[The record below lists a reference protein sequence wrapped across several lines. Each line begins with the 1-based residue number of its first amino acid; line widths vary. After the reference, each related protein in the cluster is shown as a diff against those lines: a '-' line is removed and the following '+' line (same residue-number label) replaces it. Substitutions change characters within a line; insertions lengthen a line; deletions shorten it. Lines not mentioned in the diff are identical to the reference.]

1 MKAAH
6 LLQPQFLKTQ
16 LEMLDPKKLKIMIVM
31 GNAALT
37 KAILMFGLGWGG
49 YKLDQKW
56 GTKPWLMFLGV
67 LIGLG
72 LGIWYILLL
81 ANRFNKNNGQESD

>member
-72 LGIWYILLL
+72 LGIWYILVL
-81 ANRFNKNNGQESD
+81 ANRFNKNSDS

>member
-1 MKAAH
+1 MKAVRQS
-6 LLQPQFLKTQ
+6 LLQLLKIQ
-16 LEMLDPKKLKIMIVM
+16 PAMLDPKKLKIMIVM

-72 LGIWYILLL
+72 LGIWYILVL
-81 ANRFNKNNGQESD
+81 ANRFNRNSGKESD

>member
-72 LGIWYILLL
+72 LGIWYILVL
-81 ANRFNKNNGQESD
+81 ANRFNRQND

>member
-1 MKAAH
+1 MI
-6 LLQPQFLKTQ
+6 
-16 LEMLDPKKLKIMIVM
+16 DPKKMKVMIIM

-37 KAILMFGLGWGG
+37 KVLLMLGLGWGG
-49 YKLDQKW
+49 YQLDQRL

-72 LGIWYILLL
+72 LGLWYIIVL
-81 ANRFNKNNGQESD
+81 ANRFNRNQDE

>member
-1 MKAAH
+1 
-6 LLQPQFLKTQ
+6 
-16 LEMLDPKKLKIMIVM
+16 MLIDPKRLRIMIVM

-37 KAILMFGLGWGG
+37 KAVLMLGLGWGG

-56 GTKPWLMFLGV
+56 GTKPWLMFTGV

-72 LGIWYILLL
+72 LGLWYIIVL
-81 ANRFNKNNGQESD
+81 ADKFNKSNDNG